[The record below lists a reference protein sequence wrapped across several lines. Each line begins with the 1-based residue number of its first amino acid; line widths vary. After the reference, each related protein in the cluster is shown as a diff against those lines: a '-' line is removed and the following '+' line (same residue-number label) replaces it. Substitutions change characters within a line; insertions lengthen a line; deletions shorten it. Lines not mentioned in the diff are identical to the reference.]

1 MKRFD
6 PLLNQTITHKSQRDA
21 LNKSFCVIL
30 EVLFSMLV
38 LCKIKITH
46 LKKSRVIALV
56 ETVTLMAIITDL
68 SHKNSSLDNY
78 IAAGTFIETSLTS
91 EFLQS
96 NSFTS

>member
-1 MKRFD
+1 
-6 PLLNQTITHKSQRDA
+6 
-21 LNKSFCVIL
+21 
-30 EVLFSMLV
+30 
-38 LCKIKITH
+38 
-46 LKKSRVIALV
+46 
-56 ETVTLMAIITDL
+56 MAIITDL